1 VVELID
7 LLCASE
13 SSNSIYNVGSGV
25 ATSTGQVANTI
36 SNLLGQ
42 KPIFGEEQESA
53 LTADISK
60 VVSGTGWNPRF
71 SLEQGVKDTLS
82 MGAQ

>member
-1 VVELID
+1 MLD
-7 LLCASE
+7 GLANDFSE
-13 SSNSIYNVGSGV
+13 SDK
-25 ATSTGQVANTI
+25 ARRNTI

-42 KPIFGEEQESA
+42 KPIFEEEQESA
-53 LTADISK
+53 RTANISK